1 MNVPSQTPPGNDSAP
16 DGYPCLQ
23 PWDSHNQRLR
33 ELTHPSDW
41 VQPEPAERY
50 NLVVVGGG
58 TAGLVTAAGAAGLG
72 AKVALVERHL
82 LGGDCL
88 NTGCV
93 PSKALLA
100 AARAAAAVRAASGFG
115 IHFDGTVR
123 VDFAAVME
131 RMRRLRADLA
141 PHDSARRFRE
151 LGVDVFLGAGRFTGS
166 DRLEVDGRTL
176 RFAKAVIA
184 TGARAAIP
192 AIPGLDIVPHLTH
205 ETVFSLTELPPR
217 LGIIG
222 AGPIGCEMAQCF
234 ARLGSDVTLFESGRG
249 ILPREDR
256 DAAKVVVDAL
266 TRDRVRI
273 ACGGAD
279 LRVFLSQEG
288 LRLQTTGL
296 PETREWIVDRLLL
309 ATGRTPNTEGLGLE
323 TAGVEHD
330 REGLRVD
337 AHLRTTNPRIFACG
351 DVCSHQ
357 RFTHAADFQARIVVR
372 NALFKGRSR
381 ADSLLIPRCTYTSPE
396 LAQVGWTAEEAARR
410 GIAIDTFIQE
420 MARVDWAVLEA
431 ETEGFVKVHVARG
444 TDRILGATVVAA
456 HAGEMISELTL
467 AMKGRLGLGKI
478 GETIHPYPTQA
489 EAIRRLGDQFSRTR
503 LTPNVRRL
511 FERWLAWQRS

>member
-1 MNVPSQTPPGNDSAP
+1 MNQPSQPASGNDSAP
-16 DGYPCLQ
+16 DGIPCLL
-23 PWDSHNQRLR
+23 PWDGHNQRLR
-33 ELTHPSDW
+33 DLTHPADW

-72 AKVALVERHL
+72 ARVALVERHL

-100 AARAAAAVRAASGFG
+100 AARAAAAVRAASEFG
-115 IHFDGTVR
+115 IHVGGEVR

-131 RMRRLRADLA
+131 RMRRLRAELA

-151 LGVDVFLGAGRFTGS
+151 LGVDVFLGAGRFTGP
-166 DRLEVDGRTL
+166 DQLEVAGRTL

-192 AIPGLDIVPHLTH
+192 TIPGLDTVPYLTH
-205 ETVFSLTELPPR
+205 ETVFSLTELPRR
-217 LGIIG
+217 LGILG

-234 ARLGSDVTLFESGRG
+234 ARLGSEVTLFESGRG
-249 ILPREDR
+249 LLPSEDR
-256 DAAKVVVDAL
+256 DAARVIADAL
-266 TRDRVRI
+266 ARDGVRRI
-273 ACGGAD
+273 GKAGE
-279 LRVFLSQEG
+279 LRVLPAWNG
-288 LRLQTTGL
+288 LCLQTSGP
-296 PETREWIVDRLLL
+296 PETREWIVDKLLI
-309 ATGRTPNTEGLGLE
+309 ATGRVPNTEGLGLE
-323 TAGVEHD
+323 TAGVETGT
-330 REGLRVD
+330 EGIRVD

-351 DVCSHQ
+351 DVCSSH
-357 RFTHAADFQARIVVR
+357 RFTHAADFQARIVLR
-372 NALFKGRSR
+372 NALFRGRSR
-381 ADSLLIPRCTYTSPE
+381 ADALTIPWCTYTSPE
-396 LAQVGWTAEEAARR
+396 LAQVGLTAEEAARR
-410 GIAIDTFIQE
+410 GIAIDTFTQE
-420 MARVDWAVLEA
+420 LNRVDRAVLDG

-456 HAGEMISELTL
+456 HAGDLISELTV

-489 EAIRRLGDQFSRTR
+489 DAIRRLGDQYSRTR
-503 LTPNVRRL
+503 LTPNVRKL